1 MEARGA
7 LKQAQGRLRLAGC
20 PYRLRVHPGRNSP
33 YLHVYETRR
42 GGRTQSAKGYR
53 AGNDDDLKALVEV
66 LLQAQQRLEA
76 GGPGLDWDS
85 LNLPLAGPS
94 AKAAAPQASWGE
106 IRAVIKADIAPGG
119 PKAKDRNP
127 FACFSDQGYFG
138 RAFADGQ
145 IATTLELEQF
155 CLHTPASLDAQRR
168 DPARALV
175 PRQPNSSGFLGVIQ
189 MVNYLAKKGIAIASP
204 ELQARLEQ
212 LKTSSGKLRAPSP
225 RFIPTTCDLESWL
238 DALQQEDPL
247 RGWAMATLACYG
259 LRPHELW
266 HIERLPGE
274 SQVDPTFMQI
284 SLFDSEGGRATKT
297 GHRFALPLPEPWLGR
312 YRLDELAH
320 SKAMLAALRQR
331 HRIKTAEGADG
342 GIQFWNNADLG
353 RIVVHWMRY
362 DAKPQREIQAKLLGW
377 HQPRSVPGRRSV
389 RAIQGRCKAYDLRHA
404 WAIRARETTTW
415 STSLKAQAMGH
426 SEAIHA
432 RRYLV
437 EQTAEQLERGMALQ
451 KALDEGRS
459 GQEERGPIATVNPDQ
474 APLAPAPEATPASAP
489 APAPATTP
497 VGLPEGITPELLEIA
512 RQLLALKG
520 S

>member
-7 LKQAQGRLRLAGC
+7 LKQAQRRLRLAGC

-85 LNLPLAGPS
+85 LNLPLAGAPS
-94 AKAAAPQASWGE
+94 KAAAPQASWGE

-247 RGWAMATLACYG
+247 RGWAMATLACYS

-284 SLFDSEGGRATKT
+284 SLFDSEGGVRPRPVTVLPYRCRSHGCGATGLMSLPTPRRCWRPCVSGTGSRPLRALMAAFSFGTTPISGGLSSNGCGTTPSPSGKFRPSCWAGT
-297 GHRFALPLPEPWLGR
+297 NRAACRAGVRCGR
-312 YRLDELAH
+312 SRAAARPMTC
-320 SKAMLAALRQR
+320 AM
-331 HRIKTAEGADG
+331 
-342 GIQFWNNADLG
+342 
-353 RIVVHWMRY
+353 
-362 DAKPQREIQAKLLGW
+362 P
-377 HQPRSVPGRRSV
+377 
-389 RAIQGRCKAYDLRHA
+389 
-404 WAIRARETTTW
+404 
-415 STSLKAQAMGH
+415 
-426 SEAIHA
+426 
-432 RRYLV
+432 
-437 EQTAEQLERGMALQ
+437 
-451 KALDEGRS
+451 GRS
-459 GQEERGPIATVNPDQ
+459 GRGKRPPGRPPSRPRRWATAKPSTLAAIWWSRPPNNWSGGWPCRK
-474 APLAPAPEATPASAP
+474 PLMRGDLGWKSG
-489 APAPATTP
+489 
-497 VGLPEGITPELLEIA
+497 V
-512 RQLLALKG
+512 RKQQ
-520 S
+520 